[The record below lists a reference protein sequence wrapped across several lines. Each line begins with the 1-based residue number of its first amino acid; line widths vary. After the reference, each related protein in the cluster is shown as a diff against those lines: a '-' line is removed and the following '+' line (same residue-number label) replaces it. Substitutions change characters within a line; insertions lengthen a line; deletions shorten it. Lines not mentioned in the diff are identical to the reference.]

1 MPAAT
6 ATSSTD
12 GHERRALASNP
23 NRTAGDRDTGTGAQR
38 LYHVRHVRGRSSLFL
53 LHMQACLRNFPLK
66 YSTCKPHTPH
76 AAPPPVCSNTTGDQ
90 KLYFLMLNVLYAAAH
105 SNSTVTVLYL
115 LHMSV

>member
-66 YSTCKPHTPH
+66 YTCKPHPARRTPTRTQH
-76 AAPPPVCSNTTGDQ
+76 TTGDH
-90 KLYFLMLNVLYAAAH
+90 KLYFNVLYARRH
-105 SNSTVTVLYL
+105 TV
-115 LHMSV
+115 SDQ